1 MIRFIQVMVGTLSC
15 SLISY
20 TNPLIIAMLDNST
33 DVVPTYLL
41 DAYACSTSNK
51 Y

>member
-1 MIRFIQVMVGTLSC
+1 MICFIQVMVGTLSC

-33 DVVPTYLL
+33 DAAPTYLL